1 MHLARTSKF
10 SVIDLGPPP
19 ANATKAGKPTPAA
32 KPAAKPA
39 AAPKPAT
46 QSAVASKPAAEA
58 SGSDIDSLTAAM
70 TKHQSELKL
79 LKKNGASTEELAAA
93 SQIVDKLRTELAA
106 ATAKLE
112 PTEAFPRKGTS
123 LACIHSPTLAYL
135 QAQSSLLPCI

>member
-32 KPAAKPA
+32 KPAATLKA
-39 AAPKPAT
+39 ATPNVTAT
-46 QSAVASKPAAEA
+46 KPAAEA
-58 SGSDIDSLTAAM
+58 SGNDIDALTAAM

-93 SQIVDKLRTELAA
+93 SQIVDKLRIELAA

-112 PTEAFPRKGTS
+112 PTEAFPRKG
-123 LACIHSPTLAYL
+123 
-135 QAQSSLLPCI
+135 SSLVCLHALVLARLNAHAAILL

>member
-19 ANATKAGKPTPAA
+19 ANSKPAAKAGKPT
-32 KPAAKPA
+32 PAAKPA